1 MPDLQLTYSDILLNN
16 SLLEL
21 IYFLIKD
28 ALSLNINNQVGL
40 VIHNGQVF
48 ESCLVWSKSIYLS
61 IFKYCLRPREHFWQA
76 LRVRVMKKKK
86 IKE

>member
-1 MPDLQLTYSDILLNN
+1 MSELLSNISVFVGQLYADKSLALLARDLLCIATDILLNN

-48 ESCLVWSKSIYLS
+48 ESCLVWSMSLLCI
-61 IFKYCLRPREHFWQA
+61 
-76 LRVRVMKKKK
+76 
-86 IKE
+86 

>member
-1 MPDLQLTYSDILLNN
+1 MSELLSSISVFVGQLYADKSLALLARDLLCITTDILLNN

-28 ALSLNINNQVGL
+28 ALSLNINNQVSL

-48 ESCLVWSKSIYLS
+48 ESCLVWSMSLLCI
-61 IFKYCLRPREHFWQA
+61 
-76 LRVRVMKKKK
+76 
-86 IKE
+86 